1 MSESTLRHAGHD
13 PGCRGS
19 EQRVETYGYTAWM
32 RLSVVCSADKFEL
45 KFCGTV
51 RNSWQVFQGL
61 GQHQTD
67 REKDGQSP
75 TILKG
80 GKVMSVLPLSSR
92 P

>member
-1 MSESTLRHAGHD
+1 MVT
-13 PGCRGS
+13 
-19 EQRVETYGYTAWM
+19 
-32 RLSVVCSADKFEL
+32 RLECGFPSYVPQTKVEL

-61 GQHQTD
+61 EQHQSD

-80 GKVMSVLPLSSR
+80 GKVMLVLLFC
-92 P
+92 

>member
-32 RLSVVCSADKFEL
+32 RLSVVCSADKVEL